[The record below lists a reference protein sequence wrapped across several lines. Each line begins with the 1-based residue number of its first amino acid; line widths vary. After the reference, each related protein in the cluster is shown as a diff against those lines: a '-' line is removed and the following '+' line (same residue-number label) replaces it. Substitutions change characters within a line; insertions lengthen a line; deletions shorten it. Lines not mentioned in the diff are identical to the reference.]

1 MSYPSYLIHFNPN
14 HDPKNG
20 QFTNG
25 PKMSYKQR
33 AKANKKLYKETSK
46 AFGTPGQIESSMSK
60 NAALRDAARDER
72 LQKSYEKLK
81 NTQVNKNLKE
91 PEWYEDKATMD
102 YAVKKFKKD
111 WPDWDKDPTDHKMF
125 DYYLEEGSQK
135 SKTWAAKVAEYEK
148 AKKSDSWNKAYDE
161 YEEELQRVA
170 KDFTGPLA
178 DKPFNGN
185 KYYPYS
191 SAVRFAL
198 DRIMFDY

>member
-1 MSYPSYLIHFNPN
+1 MGYPSFLCHFNPN

-20 QFTNG
+20 QFTDG
-25 PKMSYKQR
+25 PKMGYKQQQ
-33 AKANKKLYKETSK
+33 KENKKLYKQTQK
-46 AFGTPGQIESSMSK
+46 AYGTPGQIEREMSK
-60 NAALRDAARDER
+60 NAALRDAARDEK
-72 LQKSYEKLK
+72 LQQAYKKLK
-81 NTQVNKNLKE
+81 ATKVNQNLKE

-135 SKTWAAKVAEYEK
+135 SKTWAAKVEKYEK
-148 AKKSDSWNKAYDE
+148 AKKADNWHKVYAE
-161 YEEELQRVA
+161 YEKELERVA
-170 KDFTGPLA
+170 KAFAGSLA

-198 DRIMFDY
+198 DNVLFD